1 MEGDS
6 AGGSAKQARD
16 RKNQAVLP
24 LKGKILNT
32 EKASGDKI
40 VNSAEI
46 ATLIQAIRGRLF

>member
-32 EKASGDKI
+32 EKARPDKA
-40 VNSAEI
+40 VSSAEI
-46 ATLIQAIRGRLF
+46 TFDSGAWYRI